1 MRQYGVLSNHGGHRD
16 AGGGWTLERVYDVII
31 IGGGPAGLSAGLY
44 VSRARLSALLIE
56 KGIFGGQIANAE
68 HVENYPGFPDGISG
82 YELGQLMYQQAE
94 KFGLETV
101 VAEVTGLEL
110 DERGKVVETSEGEFV
125 ARVVIIAGGAEPNR
139 LGVPGEEEFLG
150 KGVSYCATCD
160 GAFFREQVVAVV
172 GGGDSAVE
180 EAILLTRFASKVILI
195 HRRNQLRA
203 SRLHQERA
211 FANPKI
217 ELICDTVV
225 EDITGP
231 DKVRG
236 LTVRYVRT
244 GVISTVEVSGVFLY
258 VGLHP
263 ETDYLR
269 GLLTLDDEGRIP
281 TAQGMETDV
290 PGIFAAGDIR
300 KNSPRQVI
308 TAAGEGATAA
318 LSAEKYLMEQQ

>member
-1 MRQYGVLSNHGGHRD
+1 LDM
-16 AGGGWTLERVYDVII
+16 VYDVLI

-44 VSRARLSALLIE
+44 VLLVLLSALLIE
-56 KGIFGGQIANAE
+56 KGIFGGQIANTE

-94 KFGLETV
+94 KFGLETIA
-101 VAEVTGLEL
+101 AEVTGLEL
-110 DERGKVVETSEGEFV
+110 SERGKVIKTTEGEFV
-125 ARVVIIAGGAEPNR
+125 ARAVIIAGGAEPNR

-172 GGGDSAVE
+172 GGGNSAVE
-180 EAILLTRFASKVILI
+180 EAMLLTRFASKVILI

-211 FANPKI
+211 FTNPKI
-217 ELICDTVV
+217 EFIWDTVV
-225 EDITGP
+225 EEITGP

-236 LTVRYVRT
+236 LTVHNVRT
-244 GVISTVEVSGVFLY
+244 DLISTVEVSGVFLY

-269 GLLTLDDEGRIP
+269 GLLTLDEEKRIP
-281 TAQGMETDV
+281 TTQGMETEI